1 MTFRQLD
8 QNGSMRTG
16 SGDRGTVDGLDE
28 HIDIL
33 FVEDNP
39 GDIRLFKEVFSDF
52 RHDVLCVTRGDEALD
67 VIGKIREVE
76 IMPPT
81 FVMLDLD
88 IPPVNGFDILD
99 RVKSDPQL
107 QSIPVVIF
115 SGSTSEEDIER
126 AYDLGANAYLSKPMD
141 VDEHLLTLGA
151 LSEFWLSYANVT
163 RQMFNPA

>member
-8 QNGSMRTG
+8 QKGSRRRAA
-16 SGDRGTVDGLDE
+16 GDPGTVDDMDE
-28 HIDIL
+28 NVDIL
-33 FVEDNP
+33 IVEDNP

-52 RHDVLCVTRGDEALD
+52 RHEVLCVTKGDEALD
-67 VIGKIREVE
+67 VIGKIREGE

-81 FVMLDLD
+81 LVMLDLD
-88 IPPVNGFDILD
+88 VPQVNGFDILD
-99 RVKSDPQL
+99 RVKSDPRL